1 MRAYQ
6 KWLALSLSVALTLG
20 LLSGCGQSGEAAE
33 APAGETVQTL
43 DLSGSDKAV
52 PRAPAVID
60 LFSAVAINLSGD
72 TASVEGS
79 GVQIDG
85 GVVTITAGGVYAVSG
100 TLHDG
105 RIIVNAPGK
114 DVTVALNGADI
125 TCSYGSPLYIYKA
138 GTATVHLVENT
149 ENALTDGTSYTFAD
163 SLSSAEE
170 EEPNACLYSKADLVL
185 EGAGGLTVTA
195 NYNNA
200 VTSKDT
206 LAIYDLTLEVT
217 AANHGI
223 NGKDSNTID
232 SADITVTCGG
242 DAIRATND
250 TDTTLG
256 WVSVSNS
263 TLRLTAGEDGIQ
275 AETGVTVQSGDYTI
289 TTGGGNTAALGEDQS
304 AKGIKAGTELIL
316 ASGTYTMDCADDA
329 FHTNGNLTVSGGV
342 YTVSTGDDG
351 FHADETLAV
360 SGGTIDVLTSYE
372 GLEGSD
378 IDISRGTVRVSAS
391 DDGVNAA
398 GGMDGSGFGGRGMGN
413 DFTVAGTSHTLT
425 ISGGDLFVNA
435 KGDGLDSNGSISM
448 TGGTVQV
455 FSTGNG
461 DGALDCDGGFTLEG
475 GTLLSCDTGGM
486 TGTPRDPAQCVVS
499 IGFGTTLEAGTVV
512 QLTGQD
518 QSFVVR
524 LAAPAATLLFS
535 SPDLEQGGT
544 YTVSYGGDYTGSETN
559 GLCSG
564 GTYSGGTELTT
575 LTLTDMLTSYGQTGM
590 GGGKGAMGGG
600 KGFMDGGQMDEGKAP
615 IDRGQMD
622 EGRAQM
628 DGSQGGR
635 GNRGEFP
642 AEDGTATRPI
652 PEEKD
657 APSA

>member
-1 MRAYQ
+1 MRINQ
-6 KWLALSLSVALTLG
+6 KWLALSLSAALTLG
-20 LLSGCGQSGEAAE
+20 LLSGCGQSGAVAE
-33 APAGETVQTL
+33 TPVGETVQTL
-43 DLSGSDKAV
+43 ALPSSDSAA
-52 PRAPAVID
+52 PRAPATID
-60 LFSAVAINLSGD
+60 LSSAVTITLSGD

-79 GVQIDG
+79 GVQTDG
-85 GVVTITAGGVYAVSG
+85 AVVTITAGGVYAVSG
-100 TLHDG
+100 TLTDG

-163 SLSSAEE
+163 SLSSAED

-185 EGAGGLTVTA
+185 EGAGSLTVTA

-200 VTSKDT
+200 ITSKDT
-206 LAIYDLTLEVT
+206 LAIYDLTLDVT

-232 SADITVTCGG
+232 SASVTVTCGG
-242 DAIRATND
+242 DAIRSTND
-250 TDTTLG
+250 TDTSLG

-275 AETGVTVQSGDYTI
+275 AETGVTVSSGDYAI
-289 TTGGGNTAALGEDQS
+289 TTGGGNTASLEEDAN
-304 AKGIKAGTELIL
+304 AKGVKAGTELVL
-316 ASGTYTMDCADDA
+316 TSGTYTMDCADDA

-351 FHADETLAV
+351 FHADETLTV
-360 SGGTIDVLTSYE
+360 SGGTMDVLTSYE

-378 IDISRGTVRVSAS
+378 IAISGGTIRLTAS

-398 GGMDGSGFGGRGMGN
+398 GGMDGSGFGGRGMEN
-413 DFTVAGTSHTLT
+413 DFAVAGASHTLT

-435 KGDGLDSNGSISM
+435 GGDGLDSNGSISM

-455 FSTGNG
+455 FSTGNN
-461 DGALDCDGGFTLEG
+461 DGALDSDGGLTLEG
-475 GTLLSCDTGGM
+475 GTLLACDAGRM
-486 TGTPRDPAQCVVS
+486 TGTPRDPAQCTVS
-499 IGFGTTLEAGTVV
+499 INFGTTLEAGTYVE
-512 QLTGQD
+512 LSGQD
-518 QSFVVR
+518 QSFVFR

-535 SPDLEQGGT
+535 YPDLEQGGT
-544 YTVSYGGDYTGSETN
+544 YTVSYGGECTGDSETY

-575 LTLTDMLTSYGQTGM
+575 LTLTDMLTSYGESAM

-600 KGFMDGGQMDEGKAP
+600 PMGDGKIPPDGGPMGEGKAP
-615 IDRGQMD
+615 M
-622 EGRAQM
+622 E
-628 DGSQGGR
+628 GGR
-635 GNRGEFP
+635 GNRGGFP
-642 AEDGTATRPI
+642 PEDGAAPRPA
-652 PEEKD
+652 PEEQE